1 MPLRK
6 NMQLIDT
13 NIILRYLLEDDIKFT
28 SQAEEIIEN
37 NNITVLTEVIC
48 EVVYV
53 MQKVYRIDRKEIVS
67 TLIGFLKYPNVS
79 TVSDRSLIWSA
90 LKLYQEKNID
100 FVDAL
105 LCSHRRL
112 LGDKI
117 YTFDEKLKK
126 LIKID

>member
-1 MPLRK
+1 
-6 NMQLIDT
+6 MQLIDT

-37 NNITVLTEVIC
+37 NNVTVLTEVIC

-79 TVSDRSLIWSA
+79 TVSDISLIWSA
-90 LKLYQEKNID
+90 LKL
-100 FVDAL
+100 
-105 LCSHRRL
+105 
-112 LGDKI
+112 
-117 YTFDEKLKK
+117 
-126 LIKID
+126 

>member
-13 NIILRYLLEDDIKFT
+13 NI
-28 SQAEEIIEN
+28 
-37 NNITVLTEVIC
+37 
-48 EVVYV
+48 
-53 MQKVYRIDRKEIVS
+53 
-67 TLIGFLKYPNVS
+67 
-79 TVSDRSLIWSA
+79 WSA
-90 LKLYQEKNID
+90 LKFYHEKNID